1 MCLELGGNAP
11 LLIDEGANLDGI
23 MDRVQVGAWAHG
35 GQVCIK
41 TQRILVHQSL
51 YPEFLERFIADTQH
65 IGVGDPRRE
74 DTLVGPLIDR
84 KSRDRV
90 LTWIDE
96 AVKAGAQCLTG
107 GKASGNV
114 VSPTIL
120 TQVEPSMRVV
130 CDEVFGPVTTVESFS
145 TFEEGIQR
153 ANNGPY
159 GLQAGVITPQLS
171 RAMQAF
177 EELQFGGVIIND
189 IPTFRVDQMPY
200 GGSGSSGIG
209 REGVQYAAEDFTEP
223 RMVVIRR

>member
-1 MCLELGGNAP
+1 MLA
-11 LLIDEGANLDGI
+11 
-23 MDRVQVGAWAHG
+23 Q
-35 GQVCIK
+35 IK
-41 TQRILVHQSL
+41 N
-51 YPEFLERFIADTQH
+51 P
-65 IGVGDPRRE
+65 
-74 DTLVGPLIDR
+74 
-84 KSRDRV
+84 
-90 LTWIDE
+90 IDE
-96 AVKAGAQCLTG
+96 AVGAGAQCVTG

-153 ANNGPY
+153 ANSGPY
-159 GLQAGVITPQLS
+159 GLHAGVITPQLS
-171 RAMQAF
+171 RVMQAF

-189 IPTFRVDQMPY
+189 IPTFRVDHMPY